1 MKGAM
6 QFIQVFQDK
15 KRRAAI
21 IICWCS
27 LFWEEFFE
35 LSWAEDRQGQDKIPI
50 VTSNPDKVPW
60 GTFVP

>member
-6 QFIQVFQDK
+6 QFIQMSLDK
-15 KRRAAI
+15 KRRAEI
-21 IICWCS
+21 VICCCS
-27 LFWEEFFE
+27 LFWEEFLE
-35 LSWAEDRQGQDKIPI
+35 MRWAEDRQGQAKIPI